1 MIFVLPCQSP
11 NKSFTARLKNPE
23 LNHIFIDGSW
33 TVRMKKK
40 LSISLFAKLHNNSN
54 ILNQFE
60 RLKINLFELCKKR
73 GLRRG
78 NEWEN
83 VRMNGSWSQTGARS
97 FSYSYS
103 TMIPRL
109 IMMAT
114 QTNILNNIFQENI
127 FFLGFVGNRCN
138 FFQVIFS
145 LIVIGVAGNSCT
157 LQPLIFQH
165 NLLHIWLNLLPNKV
179 HSM

>member
-33 TVRMKKK
+33 RFRMKKK

-60 RLKINLFELCKKR
+60 RLKINLFYLCKKR

-109 IMMAT
+109 IMMGT
-114 QTNILNNIFQENI
+114 QTILNKIFQENI
-127 FFLGFVGNRCN
+127 FSLVLWETVAF

-145 LIVIGVAGNSCT
+145 LIVIGVAGNSCS
-157 LQPLIFQH
+157 LQPLIFH
-165 NLLHIWLNLLPNKV
+165 PNLLHIWLNLLPN
-179 HSM
+179 